1 VVLACV
7 VMVAAMVASHQLTPF
22 ALLVTLLA
30 MVAAR
35 RTTARLLPLITG
47 VLLVGWLGFL
57 AVQYLDGHLA
67 QLWQDALSLG
77 TSVST
82 NVGERVSGSG
92 QHLQIV
98 YLRLA
103 ATGVLWSL
111 AVLGVVRMMRRGRV
125 APSHALM
132 AFAPLVLVVLQPYGG
147 EVLLRSYLLA
157 LPFLAVLA
165 AASLFPELETAWSWR
180 RSAGLLL
187 VLCTLMATLMYTRY
201 GNERAYLYSDADRDA
216 VTYLYETAAPGD
228 LVAAGSPNVPW
239 QDQRYSELDH
249 EVLSSIIEPPA
260 GPESPRAL
268 ADRVAGVLQDR
279 AGDGHAFLLITESQ
293 RSFEHMLGSSDWG
306 TVRDVEEGALQSS
319 RWQVVHREPSAIV
332 FQVVESP

>member
-1 VVLACV
+1 
-7 VMVAAMVASHQLTPF
+7 
-22 ALLVTLLA
+22 
-30 MVAAR
+30 
-35 RTTARLLPLITG
+35 
-47 VLLVGWLGFL
+47 
-57 AVQYLDGHLA
+57 
-67 QLWQDALSLG
+67 
-77 TSVST
+77 
-82 NVGERVSGSG
+82 
-92 QHLQIV
+92 
-98 YLRLA
+98 
-103 ATGVLWSL
+103 L

-165 AASLFPELETAWSWR
+165 ATSLFPELETAWSWR

-201 GNERAYLYSDADRDA
+201 GNERAYLYSDADRAA

-228 LVAAGSPNVPW
+228 LIAAGSPNVPW
-239 QDQRYSELDH
+239 QDRRYSDLDH
-249 EVLSSIIEPPA
+249 ETLSSIMEPPA
-260 GPESPRAL
+260 GQESPRAL

-293 RSFEHMLGSSDWG
+293 RSFERMLGASDWG
-306 TVRDVEEGALQSS
+306 TVRAVEEGALQSS

-332 FQVVESP
+332 FEVVESP